1 MVCPSNMAAIGFTY
15 LCTADALSSLISD
28 LRSITRLTG
37 ADVSAEIYE
46 KIYNFWALIFQWTIE
61 QQVPWGFAPS
71 PVI

>member
-1 MVCPSNMAAIGFTY
+1 MIYNQINRHEYEPAC
-15 LCTADALSSLISD
+15 ISH
-28 LRSITRLTG
+28 